1 MPDSPQLLSV
11 ALASYYASAALLL
24 ASLLVGWLALVGG
37 RPALGFATSTH
48 GSPTAGEAGT
58 RVSLAQSTGRWLLLL
73 SLSLLSLSLVARAL
87 AAGRPPLA
95 SQYEFALAFA
105 WAVIGAAT
113 LLSKRRDLAPGSQV
127 AGILGL
133 MLLLYASTLPS
144 TLLPLVPALQNPL
157 ILSLHVGTAVVAYAA
172 NAVAFGAAFLFL
184 LCRLGRARNAR
195 WSRRLPGERVLD
207 ELSHRAVMVGFPM
220 LAATLL
226 LGSWWSAI
234 AWGSY
239 WSWDPKQSST
249 LATWLI
255 YAVYLHTRVRR
266 EWQETPSALLLILGF
281 ATTIF
286 TYAGNLFFSGMH
298 SYSGI

>member
-1 MPDSPQLLSV
+1 MPDTPELLSI
-11 ALASYYASAALLL
+11 ALASYYACAALLL
-24 ASLLVGWLALVGG
+24 ASLLVGWLALVGE
-37 RPALGFATSTH
+37 RPALGFTTSTH
-48 GSPTAGEAGT
+48 GSPAAGEAGN

-73 SLSLLSLSLVARAL
+73 SFSLLSLSLVARAL

-113 LLSKRRDLAPGSQV
+113 LLSKRRELAPGSQV

-172 NAVAFGAAFLFL
+172 NAVAFGSASLFL
-184 LCRLGRARNAR
+184 LHRLGRARNAR

-207 ELSHRAVMVGFPM
+207 ELSYRAVMVGFPM

-266 EWQETPSALLLILGF
+266 EWQETSSALLLILGF
-281 ATTIF
+281 TTTIF

-298 SYSGI
+298 SYSGV

>member
-1 MPDSPQLLSV
+1 MPDATALVSL
-11 ALASYYASAALLL
+11 ALASYYGSAALLL
-24 ASLLVGWLALVGG
+24 ASLLIGWLALIGE
-37 RPALGFATSTH
+37 RPALGHPALIH
-48 GSPTAGEAGT
+48 GSQAARKAGN
-58 RVSLAQSTGRWLLLL
+58 RVSHVHSTGRWLLLF
-73 SLSLLSLSLVARAL
+73 SFSLLSLSLVARAL
-87 AAGRPPLA
+87 SAGRPPLA

-105 WAVIGAAT
+105 WAVTGAAV
-113 LLSKRRDLAPGSQV
+113 LLSNRRELAPGSQV

-144 TLLPLVPALQNPL
+144 TLLPLAPALQNPL
-157 ILSLHVGTAVVAYAA
+157 ILSLHVGTAIVAYAA
-172 NAVAFGAAFLFL
+172 NAVAFGSAFLFL
-184 LCRLGRARNAR
+184 LRRLGRARNAR
-195 WSRRLPGERVLD
+195 WWRRLPVERALD
-207 ELSHRAVMVGFPM
+207 ELSYRAVMVGFPM

-266 EWQETPSALLLILGF
+266 EWQETSSALLLILGF

-298 SYSGI
+298 SYSGV